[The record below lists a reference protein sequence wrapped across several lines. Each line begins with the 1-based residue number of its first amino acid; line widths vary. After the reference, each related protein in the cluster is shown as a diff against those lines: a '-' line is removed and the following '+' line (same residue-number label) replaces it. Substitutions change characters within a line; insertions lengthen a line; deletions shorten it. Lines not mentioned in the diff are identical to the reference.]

1 MKDVSKKAETLIQ
14 AIPYITK
21 FAGKTIVIKYG
32 GNAMINEH
40 LKDVVMEDLVLLQ
53 LLGIRVVC
61 VHGGGPKISGML
73 KRLQIPSEFVGGLR
87 VTGQDTVEV
96 VQMVLAGKLNKGL
109 VQKFHEKGG
118 KGIGLCGLDNGL
130 IRAKQLDEKLGYVGE
145 IEEINEEIVL
155 DCLEKGY
162 VTFVSTVGCGDNGE
176 VYNINAD
183 TVAAAIAAKLKA
195 AKLILL
201 TDVPGLMRDPQDE
214 ETLISELPVSE
225 VPSLKTE
232 GIISGGMIPKI
243 ECCVEAIRQGVRLA
257 HIIDGRIEH
266 SILIELLSDKG
277 IGTMLLSH

>member
-1 MKDVSKKAETLIQ
+1 MDITKKAETLIQ

-21 FAGKTIVIKYG
+21 FAGRTMVIKYG

-40 LKDVVMEDLVLLQ
+40 LKEVVMEDLVLLQ
-53 LLGIRVVC
+53 RLGIHVVL
-61 VHGGGPKISGML
+61 VHGGGPEISDML
-73 KRLQIPSEFVGGLR
+73 KRLQIASEFVGGLR
-87 VTGQDTVEV
+87 VTDEATVEV

-130 IRAKQLDEKLGYVGE
+130 IQAKQLKPELGYVGE
-145 IEEINEEIVL
+145 IEAIHEEVVT
-155 DCLEKGY
+155 DCLDKGY
-162 VTFVSTVGCGDNGE
+162 MTFVSTVGCGEHGE

-201 TDVPGLMRDPQDE
+201 TDVPGLMRDPEDE

-225 VPSLKTE
+225 VPSLKAE
-232 GIISGGMIPKI
+232 GIITGGMIPKI
-243 ECCVEAIRQGVRLA
+243 ECCVEAIRQGVRRA

-266 SILIELLSDKG
+266 SILIELLSDTG
-277 IGTMLLSH
+277 IGTMLLA